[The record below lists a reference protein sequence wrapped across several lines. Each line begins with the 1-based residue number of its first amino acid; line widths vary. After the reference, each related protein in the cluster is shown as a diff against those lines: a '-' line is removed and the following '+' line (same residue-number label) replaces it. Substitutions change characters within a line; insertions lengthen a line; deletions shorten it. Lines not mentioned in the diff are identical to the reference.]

1 LSPELDAMSTTL
13 APIRLAGLKQA
24 VLSDDD
30 SAVLLELQMA
40 NGKIFPLELDAAGI
54 TLLLRTLLA
63 SAAAMPEPPA
73 AVDMSTVVKLPAE
86 RLTSARASDGSQW
99 WAMRVGSVD
108 LAIGPLPEEGG
119 ATKPV
124 H

>member
-1 LSPELDAMSTTL
+1 MSTTL

-30 SAVLLELQMA
+30 SAVLLELIMA
-40 NGKIFPLELDAAGI
+40 NGKIFPLELDAGGI

-63 SAAAMPEPPA
+63 SAAAMPEPTDT
-73 AVDMSTVVKLPAE
+73 VDMNSVVKLPAE
-86 RLTSARASDGSQW
+86 RLTAARSSDGTQW
-99 WAMRVGSVD
+99 WALRVGSVD
-108 LAIGPLPEEGG
+108 LAIGPLPDEGT
-119 ATKPV
+119 AALPV